1 MLRAIVLVLAAMA
14 AASGGEQKA
23 DKQQPADSPAPA
35 VQQPAAPADELKIGD
50 FVIIEP
56 IQRQNLTVFPIIST
70 TPKTE
75 DHYIIL
81 EEGLKMGKVDIYEVG
96 AEPAADG
103 QAQARPNRRN
113 QQAAN
118 AQGPSQSNRRNA
130 DDDAADDSADVN
142 HLMVRNR
149 AKKPLYLM
157 PGEIIFGGKQDR
169 CVAQECII
177 PADGKPVKIEVYC
190 VEHGRWTE
198 GKQFSGKAGNLD
210 KAGRAAV
217 QDGSSQSG
225 VWDQVGQSNEA
236 SGARSRTGAFT
247 ANYTDPK
254 ILKLIEGYVKELEQ
268 PVAKQHRVI
277 GAMVAVDGKMETV
290 DVFASTPL
298 FQKMWPKL
306 LRGHALDAVVAAS
319 RKSAKKMPKPPT
331 LKDAGE
337 FMKAAMEAGVQKK
350 TAGKGLV
357 VTKRDSDRI
366 SSYQADEDS
375 AKASAGFGGGVHSSG
390 YSK

>member
-1 MLRAIVLVLAAMA
+1 MPRAIVFVLAFLA
-14 AASGGEQKA
+14 AAAANGGGEPNA
-23 DKQQPADSPAPA
+23 EKQQPANSPAPA
-35 VQQPAAPADELKIGD
+35 VQQPAAPDDELKIGD
-50 FVIIEP
+50 FIIIEP
-56 IQRQNLTVFPIIST
+56 LHCKNLTVFPILST
-70 TPKTE
+70 TPKKE
-75 DHYIIL
+75 DRFIVL
-81 EEGLKMGKVDIYEVG
+81 EEGLKMGKIDIYEVG
-96 AEPAADG
+96 AEPAANPH
-103 QAQARPNRRN
+103 QAQSR
-113 QQAAN
+113 
-118 AQGPSQSNRRNA
+118 SNRRYEE
-130 DDDAADDSADVN
+130 DDDSADVN

-149 AKKPLYLM
+149 AKRPLYLM

-177 PADGKPVKIEVYC
+177 PADGKPVKIEVFC

-198 GKQFSGKAGNLD
+198 GRQFTGKAGNLD

-217 QDGSSQSG
+217 QGGSSQQG
-225 VWDQVGQSNEA
+225 VWDQVGQSNQA
-236 SGARSRTGAFT
+236 SGARSHTDAFT

-254 ILKLIEGYVKELEQ
+254 ILKLIEVYVQELDR
-268 PVAKQHRVI
+268 PVAKQHRVV

-298 FQKMWPKL
+298 FEKMWPKL
-306 LRGHALDAVVAAS
+306 LKGHALDAVVAAS
-319 RKSAKKMPKPPT
+319 GKSEKKPGPPT

-357 VTKRDSDRI
+357 VTKRDSDRL
-366 SSYQADEDS
+366 SAYQADEES
-375 AKASAGFGGGVHSSG
+375 SKASAGMGGFGGGVHSSG